1 METYKIKINN
11 DFLGLL
17 PEVKNLCAYGVGASF
32 DYKLIGRTGQ
42 GVFYEE
48 NEVEIQCENASTLF
62 WIGFFLER
70 LREEQQRRHYDLR
83 DSNEITITVPD
94 AFLLVCKA
102 FGLNPSL
109 VLSTFT
115 GNLSFHPFITL
126 GSDERRMA
134 YEYFMRAYST
144 EEKDE
149 ALFHQLEALRRS
161 WQGNEHQE
169 EFKKRYRETIQALTD
184 EIINNKKGA
193 SNEPK

>member
-1 METYKIKINN
+1 METYKIKLNN
-11 DFLGLL
+11 DFFNLL
-17 PEVKNLCAYGVGASF
+17 PEVKNHCANGGDSTRSF
-32 DYKLIGRTGQ
+32 EYKLIGRTGN
-42 GVFYEE
+42 GVFEE

-62 WIGFFLER
+62 WIGFVLER
-70 LREEQQRRHYDLR
+70 IRDFHQKREFDLR

-102 FGLNPSL
+102 FELNPSL

-115 GNLSFHPFITL
+115 GDLSFHPFITQ

-134 YEYFMRAYST
+134 YEYFMRGYAT

-149 ALFHQLEALRRS
+149 ALFHQLDVLRRS
-161 WQGNEHQE
+161 WQGKEHQE

-184 EIINNKKGA
+184 EISDNKKGG
-193 SNEPK
+193 KK